1 MRRMTSV
8 LVLLVMSIGGTFAAR
23 ADEAPVKI
31 GVLTDM
37 SSLYRDIGGPGSVAA
52 AQMAIDDFGD
62 KVLGQPIQ
70 LVSADHQNKPDI
82 GSAIARKWYSDEGVD
97 VITDVPTSSVAL
109 SVENVSRELHRLVL
123 FTGAGSSDITGR
135 NCSPYAAHWVY
146 DTYALAHGTGSAI
159 VKQGGKNWY
168 FITADYAFGHAL
180 ERDTAAVVQASGG
193 KVLGQSLV
201 PLDTADFSTYLLSA
215 QSSRAQIIGLANAG
229 QDTINSIKQ
238 AAEFGIIK
246 GGQKLAG
253 LLIFIT
259 DVHSLG
265 LQTAQGLELT
275 SAFYWNQN
283 DQTRAWSRRFFT
295 KVGHMPTM
303 SQAGVYSAI
312 HHYLEA
318 VQALGSKDPNK
329 VMAKMRVTPINDF
342 MTHNGEL
349 RIDGRVLRDLYLF
362 EVKSPTESKEL
373 WDYFRELRT
382 IPANE
387 AFRPLDQGG
396 CPLVKQAT
404 SHASR

>member
-1 MRRMTSV
+1 MI
-8 LVLLVMSIGGTFAAR
+8 SIGGTLAAG
-23 ADEAPVKI
+23 ADETPVKI

-52 AQMAIDDFGD
+52 AQMAIDDFGG
-62 KVLGQPIQ
+62 KVLGKPIR

-180 ERDTAAVVQASGG
+180 ERDTATVVQASGG

-201 PLDTADFSTYLLSA
+201 PLDTADFSTYLLAA

-238 AAEFGIIK
+238 AAEFGIIR

-265 LQTAQGLELT
+265 LQTAQGLLLT
-275 SAFYWNQN
+275 SAFYWNRN
-283 DQTRAWSRRFFT
+283 DQTRAWSRRFFA

-318 VQALGSKDPNK
+318 VQAVGSKDPDK
-329 VMAKMRVTPINDF
+329 VMAKMRATPINDF
-342 MTHNGEL
+342 MTHNGKL

-362 EVKSPTESKEL
+362 EVKSPAESKEP
-373 WDYFRELRT
+373 WDYFTELRK

-396 CPLVKQAT
+396 CPLVEQAP

>member
-23 ADEAPVKI
+23 ADGAPVKI

-62 KVLGQPIQ
+62 KVLGKPIQ

-318 VQALGSKDPNK
+318 IQALGSKDPNK
-329 VMAKMRVTPINDF
+329 VMAKMRATPINDF

-362 EVKSPTESKEL
+362 EVKSPTESKEP

>member
-1 MRRMTSV
+1 MRIIASV
-8 LVLLVMSIGGTFAAR
+8 LVLLMISIGSTLAAG
-23 ADEAPVKI
+23 ADETPVKI

-52 AQMAIDDFGD
+52 AQMAIDDFGG
-62 KVLGQPIQ
+62 KVLGKPIR

-180 ERDTAAVVQASGG
+180 ERDTATVVQASGG

-201 PLDTADFSTYLLSA
+201 PLDTADFSTYLLAA

-238 AAEFGIIK
+238 AAEFGIIR

-265 LQTAQGLELT
+265 LQTAQGLLLT
-275 SAFYWNQN
+275 SAFYWNRN
-283 DQTRAWSRRFFT
+283 DQTRAWSRRFFA

-318 VQALGSKDPNK
+318 VQAVGSKDPDK
-329 VMAKMRVTPINDF
+329 VMAKMRATPINDF
-342 MTHNGEL
+342 MTHNGKL

-362 EVKSPTESKEL
+362 EVKSPAESKEP
-373 WDYFRELRT
+373 WDYFTELRK

-396 CPLVKQAT
+396 CPLVEQAP